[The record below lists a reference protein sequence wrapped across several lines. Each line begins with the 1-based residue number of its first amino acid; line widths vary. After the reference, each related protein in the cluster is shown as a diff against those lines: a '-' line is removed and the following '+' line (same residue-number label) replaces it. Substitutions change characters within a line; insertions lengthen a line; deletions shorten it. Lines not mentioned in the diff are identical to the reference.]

1 MNRLKSTCRCSLLS
15 VLKYFKY
22 NRKLISRVKLLL
34 LLLIFVQVSIPAQLN
49 VKSLQVYSGDDQT
62 SFPLILNSSES
73 SGFITIEFDV
83 QSNSY
88 PELSIYFRFCDR
100 NWNPVNNTFLLN
112 RGNEIV
118 PFIDFVKLHVTI
130 TGAQYHYKSSFPNN
144 NGYIN
149 FPFSGKWM
157 FFVTAVNDTS
167 KIYAKGRFIVAENL
181 IDLNIKSDTEIRSD
195 KYYSPS
201 DLAKSFIFDIGF
213 NLPFEFFPQNVIATE
228 IIENQKIFYPTVITK
243 DKKNSYSEF
252 YWDGN
257 RNFNFIAKGITP
269 GNEYRLAN
277 LKQYTNFNL
286 KEVYAQRDRIETSR
300 FYKRGTK
307 DLNGGFIL
315 SDYNDV
321 YSDYLNVRFTI
332 RPPDPFYSDIYL
344 SGAFNNWI
352 IDDKYKMGNSD
363 GLFTLTIPLKRGIY
377 DYLYVTKNGDE
388 IDWNFLEGNLF
399 ETSHIYR
406 VFIFY
411 NDPSFGGYDRIIG
424 YSTIN
429 MNNKN
434 GKN

>member
-1 MNRLKSTCRCSLLS
+1 MI
-15 VLKYFKY
+15 V
-22 NRKLISRVKLLL
+22 
-34 LLLIFVQVSIPAQLN
+34 AQFTVTAQIK
-49 VKSLQVYSGDDQT
+49 VKSLQIYSGDDAS
-62 SFPLILNSSES
+62 SFPLILKGDDQE
-73 SGFITIEFDV
+73 GITIEFDV

-100 NWNPVNNTFLLN
+100 NWNPTNNVFLHN

-118 PFIDFVKLHVTI
+118 HFLDFVKLPITV
-130 TGAQYHYKSSFPNN
+130 TGAQYHYKGFFPNQDLF
-144 NGYIN
+144 IT
-149 FPFSGKWM
+149 FPYSGKWM
-157 FFVTAVNDTS
+157 FFVTSINDTS
-167 KIYAKGRFIVAENL
+167 KVYASGRFIVAENL
-181 IDLNIKSDTEIRSD
+181 IDLNIKTDTEIRSD
-195 KYYSPS
+195 KNYSPS
-201 DLAKSFIFDIGF
+201 DLAKAFIFNIGL
-213 NLPFEFFPQNVIATE
+213 NLPFDFFPQNLVSVE
-228 IIENQKIFYPTVITK
+228 VMENQKIFFPWVIE
-243 DKKNSYSEF
+243 KNSSKTNSEF

-269 GNEYRLAN
+269 GNEYRRAN

-286 KEVYAQRDRIETSR
+286 KEVYAQKDRIETSR
-300 FYKRGTK
+300 FYKPGEK
-307 DLNGGFIL
+307 DLNGGFVL
-315 SDYNDV
+315 SDYKDLN
-321 YSDYLNVRFTI
+321 SDYLNVRFTI

-344 SGAFNNWI
+344 SGAFNNWA
-352 IDDKYKMGNSD
+352 IDDQYKMSKSD

-377 DYLYVTKNGDE
+377 DYLYVTKNGDV

-429 MNNKN
+429 MNKKN